1 MSTKGN
7 ARKSLPATSIF
18 FECKTND
25 KNISKPTKRQRKD
38 PESQVLVVNTET
50 LSWLSQET
58 LQIPTIDFRCS
69 KKLGLELNSLNDK
82 KARYK
87 SHETF
92 L

>member
-7 ARKSLPATSIF
+7 ARNSQPATIIF

-50 LSWLSQET
+50 LSSLSQET
-58 LQIPTIDFRCS
+58 LQTPTIDFRCNE
-69 KKLGLELNSLNDK
+69 KIGLELNSLNDK
-82 KARYK
+82 KARCEL
-87 SHETF
+87 HETF